1 MSGGFIVLVFFLQTL
16 LYLSNPTS
24 CIYGYAVPYKSLY
37 PQVKLYTTVG
47 EHVHNVITPLGGS
60 I

>member
-1 MSGGFIVLVFFLQTL
+1 MYSGFYIIDLFFLLTVL
-16 LYLSNPTS
+16 CLIPLFVS
-24 CIYGYAVPYKSLY
+24 YGYAIPYKSLH

-47 EHVHNVITPLGGS
+47 EHVHHMITPLGGS